1 MDNLHNKLNS
11 NLFEEQLI
19 NHHKIGKI
27 AMFGREML
35 NATDLLLVVNF
46 YRLIPTCQQVATNL
60 LKSGLSFADL
70 LQLVQTTCIEPVD
83 NRFGQ

>member
-1 MDNLHNKLNS
+1 
-11 NLFEEQLI
+11 
-19 NHHKIGKI
+19 
-27 AMFGREML
+27 MFGREML

-46 YRLIPTCQQVATNL
+46 YRLIPTCQQVATSL